1 MNFSGWLLL
10 CFMVFLQSLNVSL
23 GNADKGR
30 VGSCISSSFSRAIG
44 YILRGFVLGEMKVST
59 VLECTRRC
67 VVSANCLSLN
77 ILSNVD
83 GSFVCQ
89 LNSERK
95 ENAANEQFVS
105 HGAGEYYG
113 VQIVHGSHLTKVVL
127 SLSTWH
133 SAFTMQ

>member
-1 MNFSGWLLL
+1 MNFNGWQLL
-10 CFMVFLQSLNVSL
+10 CFMVFLQSLDMSL
-23 GNADKGR
+23 GKADQGR

-59 VLECTRRC
+59 VIECKKRC
-67 VVSANCLSLN
+67 VVGANCLSLN
-77 ILSNVD
+77 ILANVD

-95 ENAANEQFVS
+95 EVAAKEQFVP

-113 VQIVHGSHLTKVVL
+113 VKVGL
-127 SLSTWH
+127 IRGYYEFNLC
-133 SAFTMQ
+133 F